1 MTSLEKDN
9 IFVILK
15 TKYLA
20 MHFDLPII
28 QPTVKGRGAMIN
40 TQNRFSNEVRDEK
53 PWIWDWEGED
63 INLKTQFI
71 DTYPKT
77 IVNKVDS
84 PDVGLE
90 YSLNPYQGCE
100 HGCVY
105 CYARNTHPYWGYSAG
120 LDFETKILVKR
131 NAPELLEKLLKS
143 KTWQG
148 YPIMLS
154 GNTDCYQPIEK
165 QLEITRSLLKVFLKY
180 KHPVGIVTKNA
191 LILRDLDILK
201 ELNKHKLISVAISL
215 NTLDEDLRRVLE
227 PRTSSVQKRI
237 ETIRA
242 LSKEGIPVTALA
254 APIIPG
260 LNDTDILPLAK
271 KVSEAGARRLAHI
284 VVRLNGDLAEIF
296 TNWLEHIYP
305 DRKEKVLNKIKSLFG
320 GKLGSS
326 QFVERMKGSGKIAD
340 IIHQQFDMAKKLYML
355 KDEKFQYNLDLYRAR
370 SGQQLELFA

>member
-1 MTSLEKDN
+1 MQFE
-9 IFVILK
+9 
-15 TKYLA
+15 
-20 MHFDLPII
+20 LPTI
-28 QPTVKGRGAMIN
+28 QPSVRGRGAMIN
-40 TQNRFSNEVRDEK
+40 TQNPFSNEIRDK
-53 PWIWDWEGED
+53 NPWAWDWEGKE
-63 INLKTQFI
+63 IQVKTQFI

-120 LDFETKILVKR
+120 LDFESRILVKR
-131 NAPELLEKLLKS
+131 NAPELLENLLRSKS
-143 KTWQG
+143 WKG
-148 YPIMLS
+148 HPIMLS

-165 QLEITRSLLKVFLKY
+165 QLEITRTLLKIFLKY
-180 KHPVGIVTKNA
+180 KHPVGIVTKNS
-191 LILRDLDILK
+191 LILRDIDILK
-201 ELNKHKLISVAISL
+201 ELNRYKLISVSISI

-227 PRTSSVQKRI
+227 PRTSSVQKRMD
-237 ETIRA
+237 TIKA

-260 LNDTDILPLAK
+260 LNDSDILPLAK
-271 KVSEAGARRLAHI
+271 KVAEAGARRLVPI

-296 TNWLEHIYP
+296 SNWLEHTYP

-340 IIHQQFDMAKKLYML
+340 IIHQQFNMAKKLYML
-355 KDEKFQYNLDLYRAR
+355 KDDRFQYNLDLYRAR

>member
-1 MTSLEKDN
+1 
-9 IFVILK
+9 
-15 TKYLA
+15 
-20 MHFDLPII
+20 MHFELPII
-28 QPTVKGRGAMIN
+28 QPTVRGRGAMIN
-40 TQNRFSNEVRDEK
+40 TQNRFSNEVRDEQ
-53 PWIWDWEGED
+53 PWIWDWQGED
-63 INLKTQFI
+63 IKVKTQFI

-148 YPIMLS
+148 HPIMLS

-165 QLEITRSLLKVFLKY
+165 ELEITRSLLKVFLKY

-191 LILRDLDILK
+191 LILRDLDLLK

-260 LNDTDILPLAK
+260 LNDSDILPLAK
-271 KVSEAGARRLAHI
+271 KVSEAGARRLSHI

-296 TNWLEHIYP
+296 THWLEHIYP

-320 GKLGSS
+320 GKLGSA
-326 QFVERMKGSGKIAD
+326 QFVERMKGNGKIAD

-355 KDEKFQYNLDLYRAR
+355 KDEKFHYNLDLYRAR